1 MRFGFFDQLPCPPGY
16 SEQQRY
22 RDILAQ
28 IELGDRVGFD
38 TVWLG
43 ELHFSRG
50 FSILADP
57 LMVLAAAAQRT
68 SRIRLGTA
76 VTLLPMHNP
85 VKIAEEAAICD
96 ILSNGRLE
104 LGVGRGTAPLHYA
117 GYNIPMEES
126 RERFDEALDFLI
138 GAWTHE
144 SFSFEGKYFRA
155 QNLSVVPRPLQSPHP
170 KLRIAANSPD
180 TFPFAARRRFPIFAT
195 PMINPP
201 DKLKAGLGVY
211 REGLGGNPCDTAL
224 AFPVHV
230 SASREAARAECEPGL
245 MRFMHE
251 AAARLRPLGDHDVK
265 SFEAFRQV
273 LERMDRVTFSDIDRE
288 MGRVRRPGLLRR
300 AGARIAPRLRHG
312 RVHLLFQPGR
322 ADGPGPGQ
330 GNHDLVRQGGHAA
343 LPLRRAGNGAGKS
356 ARGGS
361 PGRRRSTMKNGYRVY
376 DSDTHV
382 LPAAEVIE
390 RYVDPDFRPRLAELE
405 QYRVPVRQSAE
416 HSGGTHSYR
425 VAQQYYPR
433 VLGEAAPREDHTG
446 RETKWR
452 GSKLPRPGRPG

>member
-22 RDILAQ
+22 QDIIAQ
-28 IELGDRVGFD
+28 IELGDAVGFD

-85 VKIAEEAAICD
+85 VKIAEEAAIAD

-104 LGVGRGTAPLHYA
+104 FGVGRGTAPLHYA
-117 GYNIPMEES
+117 GYGIAQEES
-126 RERFDEALDFLI
+126 RERFDEALDFII

-144 SFSFEGKYFRA
+144 PFSFEGKYFCA
-155 QNLSVVPRPLQSPHP
+155 HELTLVPRPLQSPYP
-170 KLRIAANSPD
+170 PVRIAANSPD

-211 REGLGGNPCDTAL
+211 REGLGGNPSDTAL

-230 SASREAARAECEPGL
+230 SSSREQARAECEPGL
-245 MRFMHE
+245 MRFMRE
-251 AAARLRPLGDHDVK
+251 AGARLRPLGDHDVK

-273 LERMDRVTFSDIDRE
+273 LARMDRVTFSDIDRE
-288 MGRVRRPGLLRR
+288 MGVFGDPDYCVERVRELRR
-300 AGARIAPRLRHG
+300 DYGMDEFICY
-312 RVHLLFQPGR
+312 F
-322 ADGPGPGQ
+322 
-330 GNHDLVRQGGHAA
+330 NQGGIMDHA
-343 LPLRRAGNGAGKS
+343 
-356 ARGGS
+356 
-361 PGRRRSTMKNGYRVY
+361 MVKN
-376 DSDTHV
+376 SMT
-382 LPAAEVIE
+382 LFAKEVMPHC
-390 RYVDPDFRPRLAELE
+390 R
-405 QYRVPVRQSAE
+405 
-416 HSGGTHSYR
+416 
-425 VAQQYYPR
+425 
-433 VLGEAAPREDHTG
+433 
-446 RETKWR
+446 
-452 GSKLPRPGRPG
+452 